1 MVLKKYL
8 LSAACLLA
16 MQGAMAQVDGV
27 IGTSVQAANTSCC
40 KGKKDCSKTPAGQ
53 LKTRLQKL
61 LGKGIM
67 LVIRMTRC
75 MVPPGNGMKERA
87 TCSSLRAT
95 ILQ

>member
-40 KGKKDCSKTPAGQ
+40 
-53 LKTRLQKL
+53 
-61 LGKGIM
+61 
-67 LVIRMTRC
+67 
-75 MVPPGNGMKERA
+75 
-87 TCSSLRAT
+87 
-95 ILQ
+95 